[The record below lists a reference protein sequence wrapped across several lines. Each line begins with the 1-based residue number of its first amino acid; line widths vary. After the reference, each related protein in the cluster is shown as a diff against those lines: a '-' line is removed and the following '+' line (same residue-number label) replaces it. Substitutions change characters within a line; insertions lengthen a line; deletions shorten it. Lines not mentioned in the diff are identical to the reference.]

1 MPHPWERRPLLRRH
15 APLLAA
21 LLLSLLLHLSLFA
34 PRWTLAPAPPAEPPV
49 LQARLEKLAPATV
62 PPVASNP
69 TPRATKITPS
79 APKKKPPA
87 HVGEAKPAAAAP
99 APATTPVPQS
109 EVKPA
114 QPSAPTESAKTQP
127 PAPSLNAVPARLH
140 IVYRIRYG
148 PLSGRQVLE
157 WAVDEEHYTL
167 STVVRAT
174 GLAGL
179 FYRGRI
185 VQISRGVIGP
195 QGLVPHEFWDERGD
209 YFAQAR
215 FDYAA
220 GEVMLQSNRGIR
232 RYPISA
238 NIQDALSL
246 LLQIALTAPPPASAQ
261 VELFNSKKV
270 RHYLIRTLDEEIL
283 DTPLGKLT
291 TLHLAKVNDKP
302 GEETFDVWLAPAYHY
317 LPVKIVRGD
326 PHGLDI
332 SLMVES
338 ISAGAVAAQP
348 QAGPEPAAPAMP
360 PAASAARP
368 SDTAR

>member
-1 MPHPWERRPLLRRH
+1 MPHRWERRPLLRRH

-34 PRWTLAPAPPAEPPV
+34 PRWTLAPAPPAEPPI
-49 LQARLEKLAPATV
+49 LQARLEKLAPAT
-62 PPVASNP
+62 PPPAASKP

-99 APATTPVPQS
+99 ATTPLPPP

-114 QPSAPTESAKTQP
+114 QPGAPTESAKTQP
-127 PAPSLNAVPARLH
+127 PAPTLNAVPARLQIIYH
-140 IVYRIRYG
+140 IRYG
-148 PLSGRQVLE
+148 PLSGQQVLE
-157 WAVDEEHYTL
+157 WAVDKEHYTL

-174 GLAGL
+174 GLAGF

-238 NIQDALSL
+238 QVQDALSL
-246 LLQIALTAPPPASAQ
+246 LLQIALTAPPPERAQ

-270 RHYLIRTLDEEIL
+270 RHYLIRTLGEETLEI
-283 DTPLGKLT
+283 PLGRVT
-291 TLHLAKVNDKP
+291 TLHLAKVNGKP

-326 PHGLDI
+326 PHGLDV
-332 SLMVES
+332 SLVAES
-338 ISAGAVAAQP
+338 ISAGGASSTVP
-348 QAGPEPAAPAMP
+348 QAGPKSAAPVTP
-360 PAASAARP
+360 PAASATRP

>member
-1 MPHPWERRPLLRRH
+1 MPHLRERRPLLRRH
-15 APLLAA
+15 APLLLA

-34 PRWTLAPAPPAEPPV
+34 PRWALLPPRPPETPV
-49 LQARLEKLAPATV
+49 LQARLEKLMPTAPPPAAPRQSRPATRRASSAPQK
-62 PPVASNP
+62 PPP
-69 TPRATKITPS
+69 PRAAQHQSREISS
-79 APKKKPPA
+79 A
-87 HVGEAKPAAAAP
+87 PAAAQ
-99 APATTPVPQS
+99 T
-109 EVKPA
+109 EEKLA
-114 QPSAPTESAKTQP
+114 QPSLPAENANAQP
-127 PAPSLNAVPARLH
+127 PPPPLNAVPARLR

-148 PLSGRQVLE
+148 PVSGQQMLE
-157 WAVDEEHYTL
+157 WAVDKKHYTL

-238 NIQDALSL
+238 HIQDALSL

-270 RHYLIRTLDEEIL
+270 RHYLIRTLGEEML

-291 TLHLAKVNDKP
+291 TLHLAKVNDKR

-317 LPVKIVRGD
+317 LPVKIVRGN
-326 PHGLDI
+326 PHGLNV
-332 SLMVES
+332 SLVAES
-338 ISAGAVAAQP
+338 ISAGTVAPPP
-348 QAGPEPAAPAMP
+348 QTGPGPPEPLTP